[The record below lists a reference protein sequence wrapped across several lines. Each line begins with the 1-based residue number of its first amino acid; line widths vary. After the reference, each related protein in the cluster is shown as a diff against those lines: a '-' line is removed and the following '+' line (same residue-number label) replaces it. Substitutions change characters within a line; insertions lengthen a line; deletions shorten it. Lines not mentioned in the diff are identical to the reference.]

1 MIFES
6 CCTAILRGVDVHDEH
21 TAIVAD
27 AFALAEAEISEF
39 GCGDAFGESCV

>member
-6 CCTAILRGVDVHDEH
+6 CCTAILWSVDVHDEH

-27 AFALAEAEISEF
+27 AFAFAKAEISEF
-39 GCGDAFGESCV
+39 GRGEAFGERC